1 MFCQL
6 AVVCS
11 GSIASSTFR
20 TEKSLQVWDQRI
32 TREGSFMAKMLN
44 LLVQEKLIVQLLIQ
58 TVKLMFGEEITMVN
72 VVRSR
77 NLELT
82 LIMRSR
88 SRRSGLKDNF

>member
-1 MFCQL
+1 
-6 AVVCS
+6 
-11 GSIASSTFR
+11 
-20 TEKSLQVWDQRI
+20 
-32 TREGSFMAKMLN
+32 MLN

-82 LIMRSR
+82 LITRSR
-88 SRRSGLKDNF
+88 SRRWGLKDNF

>member
-1 MFCQL
+1 
-6 AVVCS
+6 
-11 GSIASSTFR
+11 
-20 TEKSLQVWDQRI
+20 LQVWDQRI
-32 TREGSFMAKMLN
+32 TREGSLKAKMLN